1 MKFPHVLITAAI
13 PALCGSMLLLHAAAA
28 PRSLLIQQV
37 TIAIVAIAATLISVR
52 YSKASSTQKSR
63 AWLLL
68 GLATL
73 VYTPFLNGVSS
84 NPQRWLGLFG
94 FRLYIAPVVL
104 PLFLLLWYRI
114 LSRHEATAGV
124 ASAVAAFV
132 ALGLLLQPDAAQL
145 TAFAAASVP
154 ILWCSSIGRLG
165 RLIMIV
171 SLLVAAAVSWAVPDA
186 LAPVSY
192 VEGVFLVAASFSVW
206 LLLVA
211 VLAVALPVFSLGW
224 QAYKSNS
231 PGILGVAIYFAVL
244 YLLAPIQ
251 VTPVPLL
258 GFGAGPILGYFIIA
272 SQVEHRNVDAA

>member
-1 MKFPHVLITAAI
+1 
-13 PALCGSMLLLHAAAA
+13 MLLLHAAAA
-28 PRSLLIQQV
+28 PRLLLIQQA

-52 YSKASSTQKSR
+52 YSTASSTQKSR

-68 GLATL
+68 GLAAL
-73 VYTPFLNGVSS
+73 VYTPFLSGASP

-104 PLFLLLWYRI
+104 PLFLLLWYRM
-114 LSRHEATAGV
+114 LSRHEAKTGI
-124 ASAVAAFV
+124 ASAAATAAFIAV
-132 ALGLLLQPDAAQL
+132 GLLLQPDAAQL

-154 ILWCSSIGRLG
+154 ILWCSNIGRLG
-165 RLIMIV
+165 RLVMIV
-171 SLLVAAAVSWAVPDA
+171 SLLVAAAVSWTVPDA

-192 VEGVFLVAASFSVW
+192 VEGVFLLAASFSAW

-211 VLAVALPVFSLGW
+211 VLAVALPVFCLGSL
-224 QAYKSNS
+224 AYKLNS
-231 PGILGVAIYFAVL
+231 AGVLGVAIYFAVL

-272 SQVEHRNVDAA
+272 SQVEHRNVNAA